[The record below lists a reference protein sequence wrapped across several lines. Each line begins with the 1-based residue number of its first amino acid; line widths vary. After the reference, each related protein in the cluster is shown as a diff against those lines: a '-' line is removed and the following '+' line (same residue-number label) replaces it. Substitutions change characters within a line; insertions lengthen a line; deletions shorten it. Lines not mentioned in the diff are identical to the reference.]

1 MIFASAICWCGN
13 ADAGEGNL
21 SKCKIGED
29 TSITTSCTNI
39 LLRIIIAIFVCSDV
53 ALVMWLW
60 CHVYTIK
67 GFKVTNFLNGYFITY
82 LQFSRPTMRMPILTR
97 LSSRRASEETEPPA
111 YSELYSRDDSVMDRI
126 VVSWIVNII
135 CFSHKVNQ
143 IIIPKKV
150 AIRID

>member
-29 TSITTSCTNI
+29 TSITTSCTKF
-39 LLRIIIAIFVCSDV
+39 LLRIIIIIFVCSDAAIV
-53 ALVMWLW
+53 VMWSW

-67 GFKVTNFLNGYFITY
+67 GFHFPEWLIHY
-82 LQFSRPTMRMPILTR
+82 LPPCSRPTMKMPILTR